1 MIRVIREDGIEILLN
16 TNVIETVEDN
26 KDRKA
31 VIKLGTGET
40 ITARTPAYDIIGKI
54 KAYYKG
60 IKDERTEYE
69 KAHEKAL
76 KEKEKELAKAEKK
89 KAGLAEVEEAL
100 QTPID
105 SSEGN
110 MNEGKGFSTT
120 PGKE

>member
-16 TNVIETVEDN
+16 TNVIEAVEDN

-40 ITARTPAYDIIGKI
+40 IIARTPAYDIIGKI
-54 KAYYKG
+54 KAYYQG
-60 IKDERTEYE
+60 IKDERAEYE

-89 KAGLAEVEEAL
+89 KAGLAEAEEGPHP
-100 QTPID
+100 PID

-110 MNEGKGFSTT
+110 VDEGKGFSTT